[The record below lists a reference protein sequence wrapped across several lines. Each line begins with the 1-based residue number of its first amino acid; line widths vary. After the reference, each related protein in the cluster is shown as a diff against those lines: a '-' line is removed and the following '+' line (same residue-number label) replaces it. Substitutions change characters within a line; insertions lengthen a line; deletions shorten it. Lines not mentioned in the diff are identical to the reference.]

1 MKYFIGLFFISLII
15 LNAQSKVTIV
25 PEPQHYNFLETRF
38 ILDNKP
44 IAVNLYIED
53 NKPLSNLTND
63 LIDILKK
70 RNLEIKKNA
79 LSEKII
85 HIGIPSL
92 DKTFSKLCT
101 SAGLEI
107 DNSIPTDGYQLQIK
121 NDMILIAANNPKG
134 LFYGIQSLKQI
145 INGSENNYLQGIE
158 IKDYPSFILRG
169 IMDDISRGPIPTMDF
184 MKSQIRKFSEMKINF
199 MMHYIEHVVKTKK
212 HPKIAPDDGSYTIEE
227 WKEITEY
234 AKLYNIELIG
244 SFQSFGHFEKILSIP
259 EYAHLG
265 ESGTLISPVKEESYR
280 FLEDI
285 YSEMIPAFS
294 KLFFSVDLD
303 ETFDLGKEDSKK
315 LVDSLGYA
323 EVYYRH
329 IMRLY
334 DILKMKGIRMSMWG
348 DILLEHPSLLER
360 IPKDILIGTWNY
372 DAQEDFLKFILP
384 IKNAGLEFIVC
395 PGVLNSNKILPQF
408 GRAITNINNFTRDG
422 LANGAIGVL
431 NCIWDDAGTALFNND
446 WYGVAFGAEQSWNCS
461 PKKIDEYDYRF
472 NRGVLGSIND
482 SYTKTIHKLNELE
495 KFELTDGMTDKI
507 LWNKLVPEKGEELKI
522 SKVDLD
528 SVISVL
534 TNAQNELNNIKLSSN
549 YELKEYLQLVIDIYR
564 SEAFKR
570 IDLIKIADNY
580 KNALRIVFNKPFEAR
595 EKLVEGVSIINKI
608 IERQN
613 KVIDNYSYM
622 WLKENHTYALNK
634 ITDKYKN
641 EAINFERVKND
652 LYTSLKMFDTDRT
665 LNPLESSSLNISE
678 LPGKYFQEWM
688 IIQPILNLSD
698 YSGDLLKDMGG
709 EKVAEPRVTQEFFI
723 DSLKYRWRRLVS
735 EYPDIINISKIFNT
749 KNQEG
754 VIYSFANIFS
764 DSSVSVNA
772 SIGADEKCEVF
783 INGNKVAAFTGTDQF
798 IPDEHKVK
806 IPLIKGKNNLLIK
819 SYQTKG
825 DWIFSFRLPEVK
837 VRNSK
842 NRYTIYLN

>member
-1 MKYFIGLFFISLII
+1 MKYFISLFFISVLIV
-15 LNAQSKVTIV
+15 NAQDIVTIV
-25 PEPQHYNFLETRF
+25 PKPQQYNFSESKF
-38 ILDNKP
+38 GLDKKP
-44 IAVNLYIED
+44 ISVNLYIED

-70 RNLEIKKNA
+70 RNLEIRKNS

-92 DKTFSKLCT
+92 DKVFSKLCT

-107 DNSIPTDGYQLQIK
+107 DNSISADGYQLLIK
-121 NDMILIAANNPKG
+121 SDMIIITANDPKG

-158 IKDYPSFILRG
+158 IKDYPSFRLRG
-169 IMDDISRGPIPTMDF
+169 LMDDISRGPIPTMDF
-184 MKSQIRKFSEMKINF
+184 MKSQIRKFSELKINF

-234 AKLYNIELIG
+234 AKLYNIELVG

-280 FLEDI
+280 FLNDI
-285 YSEMIPAFS
+285 YTEMIPAFS
-294 KLFFSVDLD
+294 KLFFSVALD

-334 DILKMKGIRMSMWG
+334 DLLKMKDTRMSMWG

-372 DAQEDFLKFILP
+372 DSQDDFLKFILP
-384 IKNAGLEFIVC
+384 IKNAELEFIVC

-422 LANGAIGVL
+422 LANGAMGVL

-446 WYGVAFGAEQSWNCS
+446 WYGVAYGAEQSWNCS

-472 NRGVLGSIND
+472 NRGVLGSVND

-522 SKVDLD
+522 SKIDLD
-528 SVISVL
+528 SVVSVL
-534 TNAQNELNNIKLSSN
+534 AQAQNELNNFKLSSD

-564 SEAFKR
+564 SEAYKR

-580 KNALRIVFNKPFEAR
+580 KNALRIVFTEPFKSR
-595 EKLVEGVSIINKI
+595 DKLVEGVSLINKI

-613 KVIDNYSYM
+613 KVIDNYSYL
-622 WLKENHTYALNK
+622 WLKENHTYALSR

-641 EAINFERVKND
+641 EAVNFERIKNE
-652 LYTSLKMFDTDRT
+652 LYSSLKMFDTDGM
-665 LNPLESSSLNISE
+665 LYPLENSSLNISE

-688 IIQPILNLSD
+688 IIQPIFNLSD
-698 YSGDLLKDMGG
+698 FSGDLLEDMGG
-709 EKVAEPRVTQEFFI
+709 EKLAEPKVTQEFFI
-723 DSLKYRWRRLVS
+723 DSVKYRWRRIVS
-735 EYPDIINISKIFNT
+735 EYPDILDISKIFNT
-749 KNQEG
+749 RDQKG

-764 DSSVSVNA
+764 DTAVSVNA
-772 SIGADEKCEVF
+772 SIGTDEKCEIF
-783 INGNKVAAFTGTDQF
+783 INGDKVAVFIGADQF
-798 IPDEHKVK
+798 IPDENKIT

-825 DWIFSFRLPEVK
+825 EWVFSFRLPDVK

>member
-1 MKYFIGLFFISLII
+1 MKYFLSLFFISFLIV
-15 LNAQSKVTIV
+15 NAQNIVTIV
-25 PEPQHYNFLETRF
+25 PEPQHYNFSDSKF
-38 ILDNKP
+38 VFDNKS
-44 IAVNLYIED
+44 ISVNLYID
-53 NKPLSNLTND
+53 DDKSLSNLTND

-70 RNLEIKKNA
+70 KNLEIKKNA

-85 HIGIPSL
+85 HIGVPSL
-92 DKTFSKLCT
+92 NKTFSKLCS

-107 DNSIPTDGYQLQIK
+107 DNSITTDGYQLIIK
-121 NDMILIAANNPKG
+121 DDMILISANDPKG

-145 INGSENNYLQGIE
+145 INGAQNNYLQGIE
-158 IKDYPSFILRG
+158 IKDYPLFKLRG

-280 FLEDI
+280 FLDDI
-285 YSEMIPAFS
+285 YTEMIPAFS
-294 KLFFSVDLD
+294 KLFFSVALD

-323 EVYYRH
+323 EVYYHH

-334 DILKMKGIRMSMWG
+334 DLLKMKNIRMSMWG

-372 DAQEDFLKFILP
+372 DAQEDYLKFILP
-384 IKNAGLEFIVC
+384 IKNAGLEFIIC

-422 LANGAIGVL
+422 LANNALGVL

-446 WYGVAFGAEQSWNCS
+446 WYGVSYGAEQSWNCT
-461 PKKIDEYDYRF
+461 PKNINEFDYRF

-482 SYTKTIHKLNELE
+482 SYTRTIHKLNELE

-522 SKVDLD
+522 SKIDLD
-528 SVISVL
+528 SVVSVL
-534 TNAQNELNNIKLSSN
+534 AQAQNELNNIKLSSN

-564 SEAFKR
+564 SEAYKR
-570 IDLIKIADNY
+570 IDLIKIAGNY
-580 KNALRIVFNKPFEAR
+580 KDALKIVLREPFKAR
-595 EKLVEGVSIINKI
+595 EKLVEGVSLINKI

-613 KVIDNYSYM
+613 KVIDSYSYL
-622 WLKENHTYALNK
+622 WLKENHTYALSR
-634 ITDKYKN
+634 ITDKYKD
-641 EAINFERVKND
+641 EIENFERIKND

-665 LNPLESSSLNISE
+665 LNPLENSSLNISE

-688 IIQPILNLSD
+688 IIQPIFNLSD
-698 YSGDLLKDMGG
+698 FSGDLLEDMGG
-709 EKVAEPRVTQEFFI
+709 EKEAEPKVTQEFFI
-723 DSLKYRWRRLVS
+723 DSVKYRWRRLVS

-749 KNQEG
+749 TDQKG

-764 DSSVSVNA
+764 DSALSVNA
-772 SIGADEKCEVF
+772 SVGADEKCEIF
-783 INGNKVAAFTGTDQF
+783 INGNKVATFSGTDQF
-798 IPDEHKVK
+798 IPDEHKVA

-825 DWIFSFRLPEVK
+825 EWIFSFRLPEVK